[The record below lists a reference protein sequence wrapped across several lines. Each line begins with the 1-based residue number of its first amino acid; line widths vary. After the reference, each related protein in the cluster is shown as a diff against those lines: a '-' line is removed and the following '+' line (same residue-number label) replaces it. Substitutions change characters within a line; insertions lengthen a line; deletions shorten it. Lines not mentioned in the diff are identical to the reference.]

1 MSDNCSKFVIYPYI
15 LVICSVQRRA
25 RLIFV
30 SMNYQPIDRSQAGTE
45 LLVRDFICWLSELN
59 QGGRLFITRATEV
72 ILSHKSVR
80 DIKTEIVLKQNKMFQ
95 ER

>member
-59 QGGRLFITRATEV
+59 LRGRSFIARATTKV
-72 ILSHKSVR
+72 RLSHKSVR
-80 DIKTEIVLKQNKMFQ
+80 DIKTEIVLK
-95 ER
+95 